1 MQSLESLGSD
11 GVWSGILGICQGCGV
26 WGAACAGSKIPGIR
40 VPVIQ
45 GCGLQGA
52 ACAECCG
59 AGLWLFPVPRPGYPL
74 VLLWGSHSGNSL
86 PAAPTAAIARAGAGT
101 APGQVQPGW
110 RRDFLFLLRFFTRRG
125 HRRHCCG
132 CALEGGAALES
143 SWTGTRGAGIAPCS
157 HSEVTVCLYNR
168 AVIPVNKP
176 CVLSKPLSLTA
187 ERFFTKNSSLGF
199 PEGSE
204 ELRAQ

>member
-26 WGAACAGSKIPGIR
+26 WGAACAGSKIPEIR
-40 VPVIQ
+40 VPMIQ

-86 PAAPTAAIARAGAGT
+86 PAAPTAAMARAGAGT

-110 RRDFLFLLRFFTRRG
+110 RRDFFISFALFHTAGTPQALLWV
-125 HRRHCCG
+125 C
-132 CALEGGAALES
+132 
-143 SWTGTRGAGIAPCS
+143 TRGWCSPGILLDWHTGSWNRSLLTLRGDSLSLQQGCDPC
-157 HSEVTVCLYNR
+157 EQTVC
-168 AVIPVNKP
+168 
-176 CVLSKPLSLTA
+176 SLQTP
-187 ERFFTKNSSLGF
+187 EPDCGEIFYKEFKSGF
-199 PEGSE
+199 S
-204 ELRAQ
+204 